1 VSGRRGPRDR
11 RAALRLGLHAE
22 VVAALFLRLKGYRIL
37 DRRFMAGGGEID
49 IVALRGSTIVF
60 VEVKLRADLDAAA
73 EAIGGVKRR
82 RIARAVAYWRTRH
95 PWSSSR
101 ALRGDAL
108 LMAPWRWPRHVED
121 AFPLEP

>member
-1 VSGRRGPRDR
+1 MKGRRGPRDR

-22 VVAALFLRLKGYRIL
+22 VAAALFLRLKGYAIL
-37 DRRFMAGGGEID
+37 DRRFVAGGGEID

-60 VEVKLRADLDAAA
+60 VEVKLRADHDAAA
-73 EAIGGVKRR
+73 ESIGSVKRR
-82 RIARAVAYWRTRH
+82 RIARAVAYWRTRN

-101 ALRGDAL
+101 TLRGDAL

-121 AFPLEP
+121 AFSLEP